1 MARTPPPPSSKT
13 GKELVMNRPAAD
25 AIAEL
30 TSPAAT
36 RSADAAKAN
45 TSIIYQQHQY
55 LTPLPKLLPRRPD
68 DFWQIR
74 SPLKPPPPV
83 GKTTQPDRQKIIQTK
98 VQVDIDLLPYWGN
111 IDDESKIHLFD
122 RPAENYVPITVPG
135 TAIFTDTQKVC
146 YYLINFMY

>member
-1 MARTPPPPSSKT
+1 MARTPSPSSSKT
-13 GKELVMNRPAAD
+13 GKESAD

-30 TSPAAT
+30 TTPAAT
-36 RSADAAKAN
+36 RSGVALKAH
-45 TSIIYQQHQY
+45 TQIILQQHEY
-55 LTPLPKLLPRRPD
+55 LPDVPNKLPTRPHG
-68 DFWQIR
+68 FWQIR
-74 SPLKPPPPV
+74 KSMKLPPEV
-83 GKTTQPDRQKIIQTK
+83 GKTTTPDHQKINQTK

-135 TAIFTDTQKVC
+135 TASFTDTQQVC